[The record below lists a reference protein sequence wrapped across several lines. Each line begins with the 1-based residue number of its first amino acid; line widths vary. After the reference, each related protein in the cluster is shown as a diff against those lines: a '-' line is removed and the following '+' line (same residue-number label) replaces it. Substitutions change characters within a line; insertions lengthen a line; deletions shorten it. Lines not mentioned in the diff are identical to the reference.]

1 MNVLLPR
8 LSLLVALGCAHFA
21 FAAETAPEPTKAGLE
36 FFEKNVRPIL
46 AEHCYKCHSIAEKTS
61 KGGLILDSRDGML
74 KGGDEGPAVVPGN
87 PAKSLLLRAITYTDN
102 ELQMPPKKAGGKI
115 PDAKIKVLQDWVKM
129 GAPAPVGAGDKLTG
143 LSQKARDHWA
153 FKPVVKPAVPEVKNK
168 LWVHNPIDA
177 FVLAKLE
184 AVGLQPNPTT
194 NPESLLRRIHYDLVG
209 LPPAAEKVYS
219 FSNQYAAAVMADAA
233 NVQRGQPAKAVDALI
248 AKEVDELLASP
259 HYGERWARHWLDTA
273 RYSDTRGLAVDQGN

>member
-8 LSLLVALGCAHFA
+8 LSLLLALGCAHFA

-102 ELQMPPKKAGGKI
+102 EL
-115 PDAKIKVLQDWVKM
+115 
-129 GAPAPVGAGDKLTG
+129 
-143 LSQKARDHWA
+143 
-153 FKPVVKPAVPEVKNK
+153 
-168 LWVHNPIDA
+168 
-177 FVLAKLE
+177 
-184 AVGLQPNPTT
+184 
-194 NPESLLRRIHYDLVG
+194 
-209 LPPAAEKVYS
+209 
-219 FSNQYAAAVMADAA
+219 
-233 NVQRGQPAKAVDALI
+233 
-248 AKEVDELLASP
+248 
-259 HYGERWARHWLDTA
+259 
-273 RYSDTRGLAVDQGN
+273 